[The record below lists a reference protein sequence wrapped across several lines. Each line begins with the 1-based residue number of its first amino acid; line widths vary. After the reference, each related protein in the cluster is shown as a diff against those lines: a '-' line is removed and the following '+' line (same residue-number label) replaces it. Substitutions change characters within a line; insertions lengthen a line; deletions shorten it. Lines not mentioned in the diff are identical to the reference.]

1 MLGWYVHCVL
11 GTMLVVMVRSRVVL
25 KRGAV
30 RVALN
35 NAETRCGVVREVLKR
50 GAVRVGRAMLK
61 AVRCGWL
68 RAMLKHG
75 AAWFE

>member
-35 NAETRCGVVREVLKR
+35 NAETRCFVVRVALKFGATWRDLVLL
-50 GAVRVGRAMLK
+50 GAAI
-61 AVRCGWL
+61 RCGAARRL
-68 RAMLKHG
+68 G
-75 AAWFE
+75 AIGS